1 MSKTEPLII
10 LAKSKPLADLIKIED
25 ELRDDYEDFRFIY
38 LDAMKQRGLVPIVKF
53 SDALAKLDF
62 DLDCLES
69 IIDRLESCE
78 NRERIVRKNK

>member
-1 MSKTEPLII
+1 MT
-10 LAKSKPLADLIKIED
+10 KSKPLADFIKIAD
-25 ELRDDYEDFRFIY
+25 ELRDGYEGFKNLYIDVDKHNGEVE
-38 LDAMKQRGLVPIVKF
+38 LVKF
-53 SDALAKLDF
+53 SYALAKFDF